1 MDTLISISPASRIEN
16 ELRQQLAPDEKIL
29 WSAQPDPKRMKRV
42 FAAWIFAIPWTG
54 YAIFMTYKVI
64 TMFLIDSSKMRTD
77 LLWAALIPSMFVL
90 FGIFMILSPLR
101 ALKKARNSIHA
112 LTNQRILTFVVDK
125 DRSVNS
131 VMFDDMGPISLT
143 EKSDGWGNLT
153 IETGSHN
160 DSKGNRV
167 TETFDIIGV
176 PEVAKLERLLR
187 EAQQAR

>member
-1 MDTLISISPASRIEN
+1 M
-16 ELRQQLAPDEKIL
+16 
-29 WSAQPDPKRMKRV
+29 
-42 FAAWIFAIPWTG
+42 
-54 YAIFMTYKVI
+54 
-64 TMFLIDSSKMRTD
+64 
-77 LLWAALIPSMFVL
+77 
-90 FGIFMILSPLR
+90 
-101 ALKKARNSIHA
+101 
-112 LTNQRILTFVVDK
+112 VDK
-125 DRSVNS
+125 GRSVNS